1 MAKFA
6 SSQIRNICLLGH
18 SGDGKTS
25 LLESMLYLA
34 KATDR
39 LGKVTDGNTASDFDP
54 EEIKRGYSIYTSLSN
69 IEWNGKKLNV
79 LDTPGMFDFAGEAKE
94 AVAVAASAVIVVDA
108 KTGCKVGTEHAW
120 DYAEGKPKIFF
131 VNKIDEENSNYERV
145 YNGLRETFGSTV
157 CPLLIPFNEGT
168 PNVGFYD
175 LITDEAFTCDKNGN
189 RVAAELP
196 ASYGDKIAEY
206 KAALDESLAMTSEEL
221 MEKLLILEEPL
232 THEEKHEA
240 LNAGL
245 ISGIIAPVFCGSAST
260 FAGLRFFLDT
270 AAAAFVD
277 PLDAMKN
284 ADEKGDPALFVFKT
298 LSDNFGKK
306 VFFKVMNGT
315 LKKDTVMSNLVT
327 GQQEKIARIC
337 TCVGKKE
344 IEVDELATGDIGYT
358 VKLVN
363 TNINDTLA
371 TGAIKEPYPAIVFPK
386 PYYTMAIKLL
396 SKNDED
402 KISSGIAKLLDEDPT
417 LRYENNPETKQMTVS
432 GLGDIH
438 LDVMCSKLKSRY
450 GTSIELVEP
459 KIAYRETIKKQ
470 VAVEGKHKKQSGGSG
485 QYGHVKITFSPGED
499 EGLTF
504 TQSVVGGNVPKNY
517 YPAVEKGL
525 QEAMQKGVLAGFP
538 VVNLAADL
546 FDGSY
551 HPVDSNEISFKLAA
565 KLAYKEGLPKANPVI
580 LEPVG
585 YLKCTIPTSYSGD
598 IMGDVSKRRGRI
610 MGMSES
616 SRKGYQVIE
625 AEVPSAEMT
634 SYAIQL
640 RAMTQGRGSY
650 TFDFV
655 RYEEAPSEVA
665 QKVIAEAKKEAE
677 EE

>member
-196 ASYGDKIAEY
+196 AAYGDKIAEY
-206 KAALDESLAMTSEEL
+206 KAAIDESLAMTSEEL

-327 GQQEKIARIC
+327 GQQEMIAQIC

-371 TGAIKEPYPAIVFPK
+371 SGAIKEPYPAIVFPK

-432 GLGDIH
+432 GLSDIH

-459 KIAYRETIKKQ
+459 KIAYRETIKKP

-485 QYGHVKITFSPGED
+485 QYGHVKITFSPGEE

>member
-470 VAVEGKHKKQSGGSG
+470 VSVEGKHKKQSGGSG

>member
-6 SSQIRNICLLGH
+6 SSQIRNICLMGH

-25 LLESMLYLA
+25 LVEAMLYLA

-39 LGKVTDGNTASDFDP
+39 LGKVTDGNTVSDFDP
-54 EEIKRGYSIYTSLSN
+54 EEVKRGYSIYTTLSN
-69 IEWNGKKLNV
+69 IEWNGKKINL

-131 VNKIDEENSNYERV
+131 VNKIDEENSDYEKV
-145 YNGLRETFGSTV
+145 YNGLRDTFGSAV

-189 RVAAELP
+189 RVSAELP
-196 ASYGDKIAEY
+196 ASYNDKIAEY

-221 MEKLLILEEPL
+221 MEKILILEEPL

-245 ISGIIAPVFCGSAST
+245 ISGAIAPVFCGSAAT

-270 AAAAFVD
+270 AAAAFVS
-277 PLDAMKN
+277 PLDAMKD
-284 ADEKGDPALFVFKT
+284 ASETGEPALFVFKT

-315 LKKDTVMSNLVT
+315 LKKDTVLNNLVT
-327 GQQEKIARIC
+327 GQQEKIARLC
-337 TCVGKKE
+337 TAVGKKE

-358 VKLVN
+358 VKLIN

-371 TGAIKEPYPAIVFPK
+371 TAARKEAYPPIEFPK

-438 LDVMCSKLKSRY
+438 LDVMCSKLKTRY

-459 KIAYRETIKKQ
+459 KIAYRETIKKSVQ
-470 VAVEGKHKKQSGGSG
+470 VEGKHKKQSGGSG
-485 QYGHVKITFSPGED
+485 QYGHVKITFSPGEED
-499 EGLTF
+499 GLTF

-598 IMGDVSKRRGRI
+598 IMGDISKRRGRI
-610 MGMSES
+610 MGMSEA

-655 RYEEAPSEVA
+655 RYEEAPGEVA
-665 QKVIAEAKKEAE
+665 QKVIAEAAKAE

>member
-6 SSQIRNICLLGH
+6 SSQIRNICLMGH

-54 EEIKRGYSIYTSLSN
+54 EEIKRGYSIYTSLAN

-131 VNKIDEENSNYERV
+131 VNKIDEENTDYERV
-145 YNGLRETFGSTV
+145 YNGLRDTFGSAV

-168 PNVGFYD
+168 PNIGFYD

-189 RVAAELP
+189 RVAAQLP
-196 ASYGDKIAEY
+196 DSYSGKIDTY
-206 KAALDESLAMTSEEL
+206 KAALEEALAATSDEL
-221 MEKLLILEEPL
+221 MEKYILEEPL

-245 ISGIIAPVFCGSAST
+245 ISGAIAPVFCGSAAT

-277 PLDAMKN
+277 PLDAMKD

-315 LKKDTVMSNLVT
+315 LKKDTVMQNIVT

-363 TNINDTLA
+363 TNINDTLV
-371 TGAIKEPYPAIVFPK
+371 TGGRKEPYPAIAFPK

-459 KIAYRETIKKQ
+459 KIAYRETIKKP

-485 QYGHVKITFSPGED
+485 QYGHVKITFSPGEA

-665 QKVIAEAKKEAE
+665 QKVIAEAKKEQE